1 MAASRGT
8 MASVRR
14 CSPLLMRALVAI
26 TLTTLIA
33 CSSDSPVLVGPTD
46 PVTPSPTAS
55 EEPPAN
61 FVECVNDAESY
72 TVSYPD
78 DWYTASTAPEN
89 ACRWFDRDPLTL
101 DDGSEPPPLDLEVI
115 AETRSFD
122 AVVDRIGGPDSGEE
136 LLSSEPTTIGSYNAV
151 EFETRSTGDGPLP
164 AGSKTYGLVLDVDG
178 RTFLVITQWLERE
191 DPPYEENQ
199 VVVAEV
205 AATITVTS

>member
-1 MAASRGT
+1 MGT
-8 MASVRR
+8 MAPVRR
-14 CSPLLMRALVAI
+14 HSTLLLRALAGL

-33 CSSDSPVLVGPTD
+33 CSSDSPVFDEPTD

-55 EEPPAN
+55 DEPAAN

-89 ACRWFDRDPLTL
+89 ECRWFDRDPLTL
-101 DDGSEPPPLDLEVI
+101 DEGSEPPPLDLEVI

-122 AVVDRIGGPDSGEE
+122 EVVDRIGGPDSGEE
-136 LLSSEPTTIGSYNAV
+136 LLSSEPTTIGGYNAV
-151 EFETRSTGDGPLP
+151 EFETRSTGEGPL
-164 AGSKTYGLVLDVDG
+164 AVNSMTYGFVLDVDG
-178 RTFLVITQWLERE
+178 RTFLVITQLIQPEA
-191 DPPYEENQ
+191 PPYEENQ

-205 AATITVTS
+205 AAAITVIP